1 MKKIEDF
8 LSSRYE
14 FYFNVFNV
22 KTYYKKLNVE
32 NDSFQPIT
40 DFFLNSR
47 YRELKNENIPVNS
60 NDLKSMLHSDY
71 VKRRNPFL
79 HFLESIEQYEE
90 DVDYI
95 ANIACSVTTKDDSYF
110 KWVFKKWFVG
120 VVACVIGSE
129 VANETVLILLGKQG
143 IGKTRWLESLLP
155 SELSEYYYSGEI
167 NPQNKDHLSL
177 FSSKIIIN
185 LDELTSF
192 SPSRVESF
200 KSLLSAKK
208 VTYRRPHGTYNEDYP
223 RIASVVGTSNHKDVL
238 MDTSGNRRYLCI
250 DAFELKS
257 IDKEELKKAYKQ
269 AYQLYQ
275 DGFKYYFEDTDI
287 AEVNA
292 VNLDYMQANEGTDII
307 NKYFE
312 VCETDHPSA
321 MFMNATEVLDFLGT
335 TYQENTKLGV
345 QKVGRLLNDFGFKDK
360 KSNGIKRYAL
370 LLKHNGEETQAQT
383 FEQEQQN
390 EESNLEVSNTTEN
403 EKLLRRLTTP
413 IYSKYL
419 QVKN

>member
-1 MKKIEDF
+1 MKKTEDF
-8 LSSRYE
+8 LSGRYE
-14 FYFNVFNV
+14 FYLNVFSG
-22 KTYYKKLNVE
+22 KTCYKRLNAE
-32 NDSFQPIT
+32 NDTFQPIT
-40 DFFLNSR
+40 DYDFNSL
-47 YRELKNENIPVNS
+47 YRELKNEDISVNKE
-60 NDLKSMLHSDY
+60 DLKSILHSAFI
-71 VKRRNPFL
+71 RRVNPFIQ
-79 HFLESIEQYEE
+79 FLETIEPCNNET
-90 DVDYI
+90 DYI
-95 ANIACSVTTKDDSYF
+95 TKIASSVTTKNDDYF
-110 KWVFKKWFVG
+110 QWVFKKWFVG
-120 VVACVIGSE
+120 VVACVVGSG
-129 VANETVLILLGKQG
+129 VANETVLILLGKQA
-143 IGKTRWLESLLP
+143 IGKTRWLESLVP
-155 SELSEYYYSGEI
+155 HELAEYYYSGEI
-167 NPQNKDHLSL
+167 NPQNKDHLAL